1 MASRGK
7 MLGELA
13 LKKATRQ
20 QDDQTVAVKANIKV
34 RKDNIL
40 GLDVSITMPV
50 NVTVTEI
57 IKSILGSTADESR
70 PAQAAMADLK
80 ADMPATAY
88 EQDSEINMNEGSIN
102 SDIDETLATS
112 IAGQNPKN
120 YYNDNSVTVFETV
133 TVSTLTNSSRKSRPV
148 DVRSNMSAIAIRDSE
163 IDVDKG
169 SSDRDIEKTPA
180 KPAAEECYHNHEDDY
195 DNRYMNEVP
204 QQ

>member
-1 MASRGK
+1 
-7 MLGELA
+7 
-13 LKKATRQ
+13 
-20 QDDQTVAVKANIKV
+20 
-34 RKDNIL
+34 
-40 GLDVSITMPV
+40 MPV

-88 EQDSEINMNEGSIN
+88 EQDSEINMNKGSIN

-120 YYNDNSVTVFETV
+120 YYNDNSVTVSETV

-148 DVRSNMSAIAIRDSE
+148 DVRSNMSAIATRDSE

-169 SSDRDIEKTPA
+169 SSHRDIEKTPA
-180 KPAAEECYHNHEDDY
+180 KPEAEECYDNHEDDY